1 MVEYTKDNK
10 KKMSTDVIK
19 FLVNN
24 VTKMKFGIQIY
35 GQKLD
40 NEKCFCNVIEICLRF
55 VLMFI
60 SFAKTVY
67 RKKCSNIYIS
77 QMSKTCQ
84 RS

>member
-19 FLVNN
+19 FLVNK

-40 NEKCFCNVIEICLRF
+40 NVKCFCNVI
-55 VLMFI
+55 
-60 SFAKTVY
+60 
-67 RKKCSNIYIS
+67 
-77 QMSKTCQ
+77 
-84 RS
+84 